1 MNLKACLAVAA
12 TLTLS
17 GCAVLFPPID
27 TTTTAV
33 ANTASRNAVS
43 LASGTPVGQ
52 VDVATMKSQVRC
64 EPVTRTG
71 TRIVTRERCYP
82 LGQDGVDE
90 EAVARQLDIVRQD
103 QEELDR
109 RRREVQERR
118 GPGLY

>member
-1 MNLKACLAVAA
+1 MA
-12 TLTLS
+12 T

-27 TTTTAV
+27 TTAV
-33 ANTASRNAVS
+33 ATGPPTSNTAAT

-52 VDVATMKSQVRC
+52 VNVAQFKNQVRC

-71 TRIVTRERCYP
+71 TRIITGERCYP
-82 LGQDGVDE
+82 LGEDGVNDE
-90 EAVARQLDIVRQD
+90 ALARQLDIVRQEQD
-103 QEELDR
+103 ELDR

>member
-1 MNLKACLAVAA
+1 MDLKPCLAVAA

-27 TTTTAV
+27 TTTSV
-33 ANTASRNAVS
+33 ASTASPRNAAS

-52 VDVATMKSQVRC
+52 VDVATMKNQVRC

-71 TRIVTRERCYP
+71 TRIITGERCYP
-82 LGQDGVDE
+82 LGDDGVNDE
-90 EAVARQLDIVRQD
+90 ALARQLDIVRQD

-109 RRREVQERR
+109 RRREIQERR